1 MTIRAARHRA
11 LRANAAFKSHMSDD
25 TKKNS
30 PTARGLSVTDLKGV
44 GSSRAKVLGRLGI
57 ATLSDLLGHF
67 PRDWQ
72 NRHSAENFPPPDQPA
87 FKAFFGRVVH
97 ARSLSAG
104 MRLSIFRVELMTTA
118 GPVSAIW
125 FRRRNPRFDAM
136 ESLKK
141 EIFPGVDLWVVG
153 RAETSASG
161 KCELHVEEHYLQNE
175 GSRLHIDRLTPVYPL
190 TEGLTQKFF
199 REIAWEALLK
209 AGKDVSEFIP
219 HSIAV
224 KRRLLLSEQAV
235 KGIHFPESHLE
246 LAEARRRFVY
256 EELFFLS
263 LAWRIKRRQ
272 ARESNKN
279 FTYAVKRSLLTPFKN
294 KLGFELTSAQ
304 KRAVNEIFS
313 DMQESFPMSRLLQGD
328 VGSGKTAVAISA
340 ILLAVENGAQAAL
353 MAPSE
358 ILAEQHFAT
367 LERLLSGLPVKIQ
380 ILTSR
385 LSSKER
391 KEALQRIKNGEM
403 DIIVGTHAVV
413 EEDVQFK
420 NLRLAVIDEQ
430 HRFGVRQ
437 RATLKRK
444 GSLIDLLVMTATP
457 IPRTLSLA
465 LYGDLD
471 VSTLDQMPPGR
482 IPPQTFFSSEEKT
495 FEALRREISQGRQA
509 YIVYPVIEE
518 SAKKDLLS
526 AKAEFKRLSEK
537 VFSGISCGL
546 IHGALKSADKIRVM
560 EDFNSGKIKILI
572 ATQVIEIGIDVP
584 NASIMVIQNAERF
597 GLASLHQL
605 RGRIGRGQGESEC
618 HLVGNP
624 QTPESQRRI
633 EILLESHDGFR
644 ISEEDMALRGTG
656 EILGMV
662 QHGDFGF
669 HLADLSKDEK
679 ILKETQED
687 AEEILSQDPH
697 LHLSEHEILRKRLRE
712 LYQEHW
718 NFIDLA

>member
-1 MTIRAARHRA
+1 MIH
-11 LRANAAFKSHMSDD
+11 D
-25 TKKNS
+25 TKNNS
-30 PTARGLSVTDLKGV
+30 QTTRELSVTDLKGV
-44 GSSRAKVLGRLGI
+44 GSSRAKVLGKLGI
-57 ATLSDLLGHF
+57 ADLSDLLRHF

-72 NRHSAENFPPPDQPA
+72 DRRSAENFPPPDQPA
-87 FKAFFGRVVH
+87 LKAFFGRVVH
-97 ARSLSAG
+97 SRSLSAG
-104 MRLSIFRVELMTTA
+104 MRLSIFRAELMTTA
-118 GPVSAIW
+118 GPLSAIW
-125 FRRRNPRFDAM
+125 FRRRNPRFDVM

-141 EIFPGVDLWVVG
+141 EIFPGSDIWVVG
-153 RAETSASG
+153 RAETSISG
-161 KCELHVEEHYLQNE
+161 KCEIHVEEHYLQNE
-175 GSRLHIDRLTPVYPL
+175 GSHLHVDRLTPVYPL

-199 REIAWEALLK
+199 REIEWQALIK
-209 AGKDVSEFIP
+209 AGKDVPEFIP
-219 HSIAV
+219 HLIAV
-224 KRRLLLSEQAV
+224 KRGLLLPEQAV
-235 KGIHFPESHLE
+235 RGIHFPESRSE

-279 FTYAVKRSLLTPFKN
+279 FTYAIQRSLLTPFKN
-294 KLGFELTSAQ
+294 KLGFEFTSAQ

-367 LERLLSGLPVKIQ
+367 LSRLLSGLPVKIQ

-385 LSSKER
+385 LGSKER
-391 KEALQRIKNGEM
+391 REALQKIKGGEVH
-403 DIIVGTHAVV
+403 ITVGTHALLEENVV
-413 EEDVQFK
+413 FK

-482 IPPQTFFSSEEKT
+482 IPPKTFFSSEIKAL
-495 FEALRREISQGRQA
+495 EAVRREVNQGRQA
-509 YIVYPVIEE
+509 YIVYPVIAE

-526 AKAEFKRLSEK
+526 AKAEFKRLSEG
-537 VFSGISCGL
+537 FFAGISCGL
-546 IHGALKSADKIRVM
+546 IHGALKSADKIKAM
-560 EDFNSGKIKILI
+560 ADFNARRIKILI

-605 RGRIGRGQGESEC
+605 RGRIGRGVGESEC
-618 HLVGNP
+618 HLVGRP

-633 EILLESHDGFR
+633 EILLESHDGFKL
-644 ISEEDMALRGTG
+644 SEEDMALRGSG
-656 EILGMV
+656 EIIGTV

-669 HLADLSKDEK
+669 HLADLSKDEAL
-679 ILKETQED
+679 LKETRED
-687 AEEILSQDPH
+687 AGEILSKDPN
-697 LHLSEHEILRKRLRE
+697 LRLPENQLLRMRLRE

>member
-11 LRANAAFKSHMSDD
+11 LRANATFKSHMTHD
-25 TKKNS
+25 TKKDS
-30 PTARGLSVTDLKGV
+30 QTTRDFPVTDLKGV
-44 GSSRAKVLGRLGI
+44 GGSRAKILGRLEI
-57 ATLSDLLGHF
+57 ATLFDLLRHF

-72 NRHSAENFPPPDQPA
+72 DRRSAENFPLPDESSL
-87 FKAFFGRVVH
+87 KTFFGRVIH

-104 MRLSIFRVELMTTA
+104 MRLSIFRAELMTAA
-118 GPVSAIW
+118 GPVSALW
-125 FRRRNPRFDAM
+125 FRRRNPRFDVM

-141 EIFPGVDLWVVG
+141 EIFQGVDIWVVG

-161 KCELHVEEHYLQNE
+161 KCELHVEEHYLDNE
-175 GSRLHIDRLTPVYPL
+175 GSKLHVNRLTPIYSL
-190 TEGLTQKFF
+190 TEGLTQKFL
-199 REIAWEALLK
+199 REIEWQALIR
-209 AGKDVSEFIP
+209 AGKDIPEFIP
-219 HSIAV
+219 HFLSV
-224 KRRLLLSEQAV
+224 KRRLLLAEQAL
-235 KGIHFPESHLE
+235 KGIHFPESRLE

-279 FTYAVKRSLLTPFKN
+279 FIYAIKRSLLTPFRN
-294 KLGFELTSAQ
+294 KLGFEFTPAQ

-367 LERLLSGLPVKIQ
+367 LSRLLSGLPVKIQ

-385 LSSKER
+385 LSLKER
-391 KEALQRIKNGEM
+391 KEARQKIKNGEI
-403 DIIVGTHAVV
+403 DIVVGTHAVI

-482 IPPQTFFSSEEKT
+482 IPPKTFFSSEEKA
-495 FEALRREISQGRQA
+495 FEAVRRTINQGRQA

-526 AKAEFKRLSEK
+526 AKAEFKRLGEK
-537 VFSGISCGL
+537 VFSGIPCGL
-546 IHGALKSADKIRVM
+546 IHGSLKSADKVKVM
-560 EDFNSGKIKILI
+560 EDFNAGKIKILV

-605 RGRIGRGQGESEC
+605 RGRIGRGKGESEC

-624 QTPESQRRI
+624 QTPESRRRI

-656 EILGMV
+656 EIIGMV

-669 HLADLSKDEK
+669 HLADLSKDENV
-679 ILKETQED
+679 LKETRED
-687 AEEILSQDPH
+687 AEEILAQDPH
-697 LHLSEHEILRKRLRE
+697 LSLPEHEILRKRLRE